1 MFNLKNP
8 LAALA
13 MISLSS
19 CTITGEHYKIPD
31 TTADKKADEM
41 INRGVRSGELIDNGD
56 GSISMNPAY
65 ERKLELELKLKTRTA
80 RSETAVIAP
89 KSTTSTIIHDYRNLE
104 FQDKP

>member
-1 MFNLKNP
+1 MFNLKNN

-13 MISLSS
+13 MISLAS

-65 ERKLELELKLKTRTA
+65 ERKLELELKTRTA

-89 KSTTSTIIHDYRNLE
+89 KSTTSTIIHNYRNLE